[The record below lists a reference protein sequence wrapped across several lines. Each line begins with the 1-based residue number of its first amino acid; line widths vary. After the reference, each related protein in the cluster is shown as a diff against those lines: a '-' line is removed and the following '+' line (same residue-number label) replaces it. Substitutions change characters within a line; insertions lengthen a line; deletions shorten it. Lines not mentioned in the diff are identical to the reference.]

1 MASELKDITIND
13 TGFLNLP
20 SGTTAQRP
28 GSPATG
34 MMRYNTDLQ
43 AIEWYDGSNW
53 VTGSYVSATGGTVV
67 DSVINGVPYRTHY
80 FLNRR
85 GVTNKAMTLLWNDG
99 GPNYASPNNPPELF
113 NWPSSQQ
120 ISGSD
125 TSFFTW
131 HGGHDGTFPHYGA
144 VEVSD
149 TPIPLNRFRW
159 MKHANSCGN
168 FDIYGSNAAITSGNY
183 TDTNNWTHLGR
194 FHAGGFGS
202 AADGTILEFEFN
214 DSNTAYKWYMIRVMD
229 INTSPIA
236 FDASPNF
243 GTREGYAMYAATFDY
258 VVEDE
263 QFTVTKGGEVDYL
276 LVGGGGAGGYDI
288 GGGGG
293 AGAVKQ
299 GKNTVTAG
307 SYTIT
312 VGAAGRDSRES
323 PFQDGL
329 SGGSTTAFGLTAAG
343 GGASGDPVSQNG
355 SSGAS
360 GGGGRGNRGSNGG
373 SATDGNSGA
382 DGPTN
387 AGGGGGGGAGE
398 AGQIGSTNNVG
409 GRGGNGVSS
418 TISGNV
424 EYYGGGGAGGS
435 WNVAGDPGRGGGG
448 QPSRPSSGHGGDGA
462 PHTGGGGA
470 GGGSGNGGPFSRRN
484 GGAGGTGVVIIRYK
498 KDPLDTSTPD
508 AVAYSNLPYDQG
520 VIENGLSMDINA
532 NDPKT
537 LKTPGVVTCSRNPLN
552 NIGVYGS
559 PQYLSEGKT
568 NFWRFDGTNDIF
580 YQRWIPVLH
589 NLNDATIMLWYRSTQ
604 FHDTHSGPFAVH
616 ATGGSFVFMETRQ
629 GRNHIQAATE
639 TKSANRQ
646 ASSSQIELLNGD
658 WHHVAIARE
667 SDGNVYMYIDGN
679 ILSSSQLDVYGGWGS
694 PGAQITIGGQADA
707 NGIYSYHACD
717 IARFQLYNR
726 RVPSAEI
733 KHACLAEKWRYGA

>member
-20 SGTTAQRP
+20 AGTTAQRP

-34 MMRYNTDLQ
+34 MIRYNTDLQ
-43 AIEWYDGSNW
+43 VTEWYDGSNW
-53 VTGSYVSATGGTVV
+53 VSGNYVSATGGTVV
-67 DSVINGVPYRTHY
+67 DTNINGVPYRTHY

-85 GVTNKAMTLLWNDG
+85 GVTNKAMTLYWNSG
-99 GPNYASPNNPPELF
+99 GPNYQAASSPDDLF

-120 ISGSD
+120 VVSSN
-125 TSFFTW
+125 SALFTF

-149 TPIPLNRFRW
+149 TPVPLNRFRW

-183 TDTNNWTHLGR
+183 TTLSNWTHLGR
-194 FHAGGFGS
+194 GHAGGFGS
-202 AADGTILEFEFN
+202 ATDGTIIELEFNPNN
-214 DSNTAYKWYMIRVMD
+214 DAYKWYMVVVLD
-229 INTSPIA
+229 NDSTVVAYPGSG
-236 FDASPNF
+236 SLK
-243 GTREGYAMYAATFDY
+243 EGYAMYAATFDY

-263 QFTVTKGGEVDYL
+263 TFTVTKGGEVDYL
-276 LVGGGGAGGYDI
+276 IAGGGGSGAYDI

-307 SYTIT
+307 SYTVT
-312 VGAAGRDSRES
+312 VGAAGRDSRET
-323 PFQDGL
+323 PFQDGG
-329 SGGSTTAFGLTAAG
+329 SGGSSSVFGITAG
-343 GGASGDPVSQNG
+343 GGGAAGDPVSDAG

-360 GGGGRGNRGSNGG
+360 GGGGRGNRNSSGG
-373 SATDGNSGA
+373 TGTDGNFGA
-382 DGPTN
+382 GGPIN
-387 AGGGGGGGAGE
+387 YGGGGGGGAGE
-398 AGQIGSTNNVG
+398 PGLQGTENNVA

-418 TISGNV
+418 TITGNV

-448 QPSRPSSGHGGDGA
+448 QPSRPISGHGGDGA

-470 GGGSGNGGPFSRRN
+470 GGGPSNGGPFSRRN

-498 KDPLDTSTPD
+498 KDPSDTSTPD
-508 AVAYSNLPYDQG
+508 FVDYSNLPYSTG
-520 VIENGLSMDINA
+520 IVENGLSMDINA

-537 LKTPGVVTCSRNPLN
+537 LKTPGVVTCSRNPLQ
-552 NIGVYGS
+552 NIGVYGA

-568 NFWRFDGTNDIF
+568 KFWRFDGSDDIF
-580 YQRWIPVLH
+580 YQRWVPVLH
-589 NLNDATIMLWYRSTQ
+589 NLNSSTVMLWYRSTL

-616 ATGGSFVFMETRQ
+616 ASGGSFVFMETRQ
-629 GRNHIQAATE
+629 GKNHIQVATE
-639 TKSANRQ
+639 TKSANRR
-646 ASSSQIELLNGD
+646 ASSSQIHLLDGD

-667 SDGNVYMYIDGN
+667 SDGNVYMYIDGT
-679 ILSSSQLDVYGGWGS
+679 ILSSSQDDIYGGWGS
-694 PGAQITIGGQADA
+694 PGAQVTIGGQADA
-707 NGIYSYHACD
+707 GGVYSYHACD
-717 IARFQLYNR
+717 IARFQVYNR
-726 RVPSAEI
+726 RVPSGEI
-733 KHACLAEKWRYGA
+733 TDIHLGEKWRYGA